1 MQYWN
6 SSEKLVSCSIYVCKP
21 CDTQNMRVT
30 HEYNEYTEVTFSH
43 LNSYIQVKFFGAYA
57 DAVVLVS

>member
-1 MQYWN
+1 
-6 SSEKLVSCSIYVCKP
+6 
-21 CDTQNMRVT
+21 MRVT
-30 HEYNEYTEVTFSH
+30 HEYNEYTDVTFSD